1 MGLRSAS
8 SAMINSLFS
17 LVIERVDT
25 QTEHYVVFL
34 LTSQYPHF
42 HSVSSDQLHGNFSLM
57 FVFCWH
63 DWIKILGGWIRQVLE
78 AISLRLTHN
87 QISLFLG
94 NWRGR
99 YLNWALYSIFINITI
114 SSISFSVQW
123 STAREDTPGRSINPT
138 VCELCWPRNLACC
151 CHLGLSNPW
160 FDAV

>member
-1 MGLRSAS
+1 MGLRSVS

-57 FVFCWH
+57 FVFCWYG
-63 DWIKILGGWIRQVLE
+63 WIKILGGWIRQVLE

-123 STAREDTPGRSINPT
+123 STAREDTPGRSINST